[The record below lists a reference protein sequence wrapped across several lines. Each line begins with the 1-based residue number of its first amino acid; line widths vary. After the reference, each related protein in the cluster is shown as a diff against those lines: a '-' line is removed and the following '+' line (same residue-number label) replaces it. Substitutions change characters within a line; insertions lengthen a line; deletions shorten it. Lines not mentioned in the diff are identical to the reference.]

1 MRSARARLVALGALA
16 ALAACSGD
24 PSAPEESA
32 PLDVSA
38 LLGEMSSLPAVTVP
52 GAVGLAPLA
61 PVRLP
66 SGCAYVAASESFVC
80 PPVTQDGLTVTVAY
94 TLLDA
99 AGRPL
104 AQADPKVTAAMRTVT
119 TAKGTITPPA
129 GSGVAGTMTV
139 DQRQE
144 MTLSGLLTAV
154 HRLDGTGS
162 MKLDG
167 TVTVGG
173 TRTTLALGSQQT
185 IAGLL
190 LPAAGSGARWPTG
203 GTIRS
208 ETTTGA
214 ISGAATT
221 VRAEMTFDGTS
232 TATLTITVGGVTQ
245 RCTVN
250 LASPATTPVCAG

>member
-1 MRSARARLVALGALA
+1 MTSARARLVALGALA

-24 PSAPEESA
+24 EPSAPQEGA
-32 PLDVSA
+32 TLDVSA
-38 LLGEMSSLPAVTVP
+38 LLGEMSSLPAVAVP
-52 GAVGLAPLA
+52 GAAGLAPFTA
-61 PVRLP
+61 VRLP
-66 SGCAYVAASESFVC
+66 SGCAYVATSQSFVC
-80 PPVTQDGLTVTVAY
+80 PPVTQDGLTVNVAY

-104 AQADPKVTAAMRTVT
+104 AQADPKATAAMRTVT

-129 GSGVAGTMTV
+129 GSGVTGTMTV

-144 MTLSGLLTAV
+144 MTLGGLLTGV

-167 TVTVGG
+167 TVTVGT

-185 IAGLL
+185 VAGLL
-190 LPAAGSGARWPTG
+190 LPAAGARWPTG

-221 VRAEMTFDGTS
+221 VRTEMTFDGTS

-250 LASPATTPVCAG
+250 LASPAATPVCAG